1 MLDACNQKACEH
13 HEDAQY
19 EESDLPITESEKR
32 GLHLRWNLSGNDE
45 AYSNTKKR
53 SYIEKAEHSPPLV
66 NRKRIRQERLR
77 NGKYSTIGETDT
89 GEASEN
95 SGVRGRKADSDAE
108 TAANEAF
115 SNDNTLLFAMR
126 DEAPK
131 WAKQELRARE
141 SKTHQSQLGRRKCK
155 DRLKTREKGWKRGE
169 NGPAQRI
176 GEEKAPAP
184 QCEIIGNM

>member
-1 MLDACNQKACEH
+1 M
-13 HEDAQY
+13 
-19 EESDLPITESEKR
+19 
-32 GLHLRWNLSGNDE
+32 RWNLSGNDE
-45 AYSNTKKR
+45 AYSDTKKR

-66 NRKRIRQERLR
+66 NRKRIRQERLC

-89 GEASEN
+89 GEACEN

-131 WAKQELRARE
+131 WAE
-141 SKTHQSQLGRRKCK
+141 
-155 DRLKTREKGWKRGE
+155 
-169 NGPAQRI
+169 
-176 GEEKAPAP
+176 
-184 QCEIIGNM
+184 